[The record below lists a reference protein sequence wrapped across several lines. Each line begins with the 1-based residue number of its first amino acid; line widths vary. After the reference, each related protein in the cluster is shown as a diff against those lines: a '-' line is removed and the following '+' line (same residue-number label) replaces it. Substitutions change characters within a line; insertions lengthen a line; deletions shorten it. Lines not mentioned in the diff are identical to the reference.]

1 MAKTKA
7 ATTAAAAA
15 EPLVARRRSARNIK
29 KEDEGPLIKH
39 EGPTATPRKTL
50 KRESAT
56 EPTSSRRSKRV
67 KIEDDAGLPSPSSPS
82 LPDFKQS
89 SSSPPLLA
97 ATAKLK
103 PKQGRT
109 RPGNGSS
116 PTNKK
121 PFDTNSDSNKG
132 KERKDKAAA
141 DLVLQARKLK
151 SHAQFATESP
161 FPGFARPTPAECGLA
176 HDILVSLHGARAR
189 PEGARTPAPRDAAG
203 CGASPSVLDAL
214 VRTILSQNTSD
225 RNSSRAK
232 QGMDAAYGGSDR
244 WEAIAMGG
252 QAKLQA
258 AITSGGLAAT
268 KSRVILSVLEQVK
281 QKHGTYSL
289 DHLFVASDDDATR
302 ELLSFR
308 GVGPKTAACV
318 LLFCLRRDTSLAVDT
333 HVHRITGL
341 LGWRPPGATREEAHA
356 HLNARVPDHLKYP
369 LHVLLVAHGRTCD
382 ECRAGGRVL
391 GRCAL
396 RKAFRG
402 AVVVEGAAGEEAR
415 RSELERVKAE
425 EPGVKTD
432 REAIAHAVEQAS

>member
-1 MAKTKA
+1 MAKSRA

-15 EPLVARRRSARNIK
+15 EPLVARRRSARNVK
-29 KEDEGPLIKH
+29 KGDDSPLIKQ
-39 EGPTATPRKTL
+39 EEPTITPRKAL

-56 EPTSSRRSKRV
+56 STASSRRSKRV
-67 KIEDDAGLPSPSSPS
+67 KINHTSLPSPSSPS
-82 LPDFKQS
+82 FPDVKQS
-89 SSSPPLLA
+89 SSSPPLLV
-97 ATAKLK
+97 ATAKSE

-109 RPGNGSS
+109 RPGKGSS
-116 PTNKK
+116 PSNKK
-121 PFDTNSDSNKG
+121 SSGTSSDSNKG
-132 KERKDKAAA
+132 KEGKDKVAA

-151 SHAQFATESP
+151 SHAQFARESP
-161 FPGFARPTPAECGLA
+161 FPEFARPTPAECALA
-176 HDILVSLHGARAR
+176 HDILVSLHGERVR
-189 PEGARTPAPRDAAG
+189 PEGARTAAPRDAAG

-225 RNSSRAK
+225 RNSSQAK
-232 QGMDAAYGGSDR
+232 QGMDAAYGGSDQ
-244 WEAIAMGG
+244 WEAIATSG

-289 DHLFVASDDDATR
+289 DHLFEASDDDATC

-318 LLFCLRRDTSLAVDT
+318 LLFCLRRDTNLAVDT

-356 HLNARVPDHLKYP
+356 HLNARVPDTLKYP
-369 LHVLLVAHGRTCD
+369 LHVLLVTHGRTCD

-396 RKAFRG
+396 RRAFRG
-402 AVVVEGAAGEEAR
+402 AVVVGGAADEEAR
-415 RSELERVKAE
+415 RGEIERVKAE
-425 EPGVKTD
+425 ESGVKTD
-432 REAIAHAVEQAS
+432 REAIAHAVEQTS

>member
-1 MAKTKA
+1 MAKVKA
-7 ATTAAAAA
+7 ATTAAAAT

-29 KEDEGPLIKH
+29 KEDEDPLIKQ
-39 EGPTATPRKTL
+39 EGPAVTPRKAL

-56 EPTSSRRSKRV
+56 STTSSRRSKRA
-67 KIEDDAGLPSPSSPS
+67 KIENDADLPPPSSPS
-82 LPDFKQS
+82 FPDFKE
-89 SSSPPLLA
+89 P
-97 ATAKLK
+97 K
-103 PKQGRT
+103 PEPGRT
-109 RPGNGSS
+109 RPGKSSS
-116 PTNKK
+116 PKSKK
-121 PFDTNSDSNKG
+121 SSDTSKG
-132 KERKDKAAA
+132 KEGKDKAAA

-151 SHAQFATESP
+151 SHAQFAHESP

-189 PEGARTPAPRDAAG
+189 PEGVRTAAPRDAAG

-225 RNSSRAK
+225 QNSSRAK
-232 QGMDAAYGGSDR
+232 QGMDAAYGGSDQ
-244 WEAIAMGG
+244 WEAIATGG

-289 DHLFVASDDDATR
+289 DHLFAASDDDATR

-318 LLFCLRRDTSLAVDT
+318 LLFCLRRDASLAVDT

-356 HLNARVPDHLKYP
+356 HLNARVPDSLKYP
-369 LHVLLVAHGRTCD
+369 LHVLLVTHGRTCD

-402 AVVVEGAAGEEAR
+402 AIVVEGAAGEEAR

-425 EPGVKTD
+425 ESGIKTD
-432 REAIAHAVEQAS
+432 REAIAHAVEQTS